1 MIFIKCKQKSGNC
14 TEYYFCGNCDWHCPE
29 NNDCYYG
36 DDEDITARCGNGS
49 AGFYL
54 DSAWIEVEEVRKV

>member
-14 TEYYFCGNCDWHCPE
+14 TEYYFCNHCCWE
-29 NNDCYYG
+29 SDGWCWYDK
-36 DDEDITARCGNGS
+36 DDEDTTARCGNGS
-49 AGFYL
+49 SGFYL